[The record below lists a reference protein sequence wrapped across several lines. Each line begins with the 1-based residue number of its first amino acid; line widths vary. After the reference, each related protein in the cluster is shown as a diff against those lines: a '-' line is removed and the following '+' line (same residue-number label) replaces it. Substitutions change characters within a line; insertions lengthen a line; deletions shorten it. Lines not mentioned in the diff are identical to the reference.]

1 MSLGKYLVCA
11 FVSQDFLRPEALK
24 VGGVFFDALFNLNK
38 FIGFEQRD
46 PFAER
51 QRRND
56 PFETDW
62 DRWVH
67 HGCVFAMYHYVAL
80 KHMYVKRSWRTDA
93 IVHVNTYSLELCT
106 CTLNEGL
113 CKQVCKVDMG
123 S

>member
-1 MSLGKYLVCA
+1 MFLPCGMTVWANLCVHVLA
-11 FVSQDFLRPEALK
+11 QDFLKPEALK

-62 DRWVH
+62 DR
-67 HGCVFAMYHYVAL
+67 
-80 KHMYVKRSWRTDA
+80 
-93 IVHVNTYSLELCT
+93 
-106 CTLNEGL
+106 
-113 CKQVCKVDMG
+113 
-123 S
+123 

>member
-1 MSLGKYLVCA
+1 MIFVERHYIQQNMIVSVC
-11 FVSQDFLRPEALK
+11 FWQDFLKPEALK

-62 DRWVH
+62 DR
-67 HGCVFAMYHYVAL
+67 
-80 KHMYVKRSWRTDA
+80 
-93 IVHVNTYSLELCT
+93 
-106 CTLNEGL
+106 
-113 CKQVCKVDMG
+113 
-123 S
+123 

>member
-1 MSLGKYLVCA
+1 MTALQRFAIACA
-11 FVSQDFLRPEALK
+11 PKFHAGPEQDFLKPEALK

-62 DRWVH
+62 DR
-67 HGCVFAMYHYVAL
+67 
-80 KHMYVKRSWRTDA
+80 
-93 IVHVNTYSLELCT
+93 
-106 CTLNEGL
+106 
-113 CKQVCKVDMG
+113 
-123 S
+123 

>member
-1 MSLGKYLVCA
+1 MDGRTLRILPTITPHNSSIIGGYSSHGTRYDEAHALSSAMRDTSTDMYVPLL
-11 FVSQDFLRPEALK
+11 SSMQDFLKPEALK

-62 DRWVH
+62 DR
-67 HGCVFAMYHYVAL
+67 
-80 KHMYVKRSWRTDA
+80 
-93 IVHVNTYSLELCT
+93 
-106 CTLNEGL
+106 
-113 CKQVCKVDMG
+113 
-123 S
+123 

>member
-1 MSLGKYLVCA
+1 MSSNPHVCPGD
-11 FVSQDFLRPEALK
+11 SQDFLRPEALK

-62 DRWVH
+62 DRWVP
-67 HGCVFAMYHYVAL
+67 
-80 KHMYVKRSWRTDA
+80 
-93 IVHVNTYSLELCT
+93 
-106 CTLNEGL
+106 
-113 CKQVCKVDMG
+113 KVYFV
-123 S
+123 

>member
-1 MSLGKYLVCA
+1 MSYSEPEGFVSLASPCKNNNEPVTKKYHACT

-67 HGCVFAMYHYVAL
+67 DCMLVIYHTVAL
-80 KHMYVKRSWRTDA
+80 KHIYV
-93 IVHVNTYSLELCT
+93 
-106 CTLNEGL
+106 
-113 CKQVCKVDMG
+113 
-123 S
+123 

>member
-1 MSLGKYLVCA
+1 MQFSRKRPDLFSSSTCPPA
-11 FVSQDFLRPEALK
+11 FDEIQDFLKPEALK

-67 HGCVFAMYHYVAL
+67 FVDVWVQGGFA
-80 KHMYVKRSWRTDA
+80 
-93 IVHVNTYSLELCT
+93 LEHWT
-106 CTLNEGL
+106 A
-113 CKQVCKVDMG
+113 
-123 S
+123 

>member
-1 MSLGKYLVCA
+1 M
-11 FVSQDFLRPEALK
+11 QDFLRPEALK

-62 DRWVH
+62 DR
-67 HGCVFAMYHYVAL
+67 
-80 KHMYVKRSWRTDA
+80 
-93 IVHVNTYSLELCT
+93 
-106 CTLNEGL
+106 
-113 CKQVCKVDMG
+113 
-123 S
+123 

>member
-1 MSLGKYLVCA
+1 MLMQCRISCVQTIHPPSLVRA
-11 FVSQDFLRPEALK
+11 QDFLKPEALK

-62 DRWVH
+62 DR
-67 HGCVFAMYHYVAL
+67 
-80 KHMYVKRSWRTDA
+80 
-93 IVHVNTYSLELCT
+93 
-106 CTLNEGL
+106 
-113 CKQVCKVDMG
+113 
-123 S
+123 

>member
-1 MSLGKYLVCA
+1 MPFVKQLLVSLPALT
-11 FVSQDFLRPEALK
+11 QDFLKPEALK

-62 DRWVH
+62 DR
-67 HGCVFAMYHYVAL
+67 
-80 KHMYVKRSWRTDA
+80 
-93 IVHVNTYSLELCT
+93 
-106 CTLNEGL
+106 
-113 CKQVCKVDMG
+113 
-123 S
+123 